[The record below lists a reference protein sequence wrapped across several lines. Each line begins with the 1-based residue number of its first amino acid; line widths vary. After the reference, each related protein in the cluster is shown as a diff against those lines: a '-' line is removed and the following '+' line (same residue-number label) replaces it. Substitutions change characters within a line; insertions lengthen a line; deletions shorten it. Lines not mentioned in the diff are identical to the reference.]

1 MHRLVRAAYGF
12 AKMLH
17 VIPGLLFDVRSRIV
31 EILRFLRVSAESKE
45 GNYVRNLRRSVLSDM
60 GRLLR
65 RVLGAVAS

>member
-1 MHRLVRAAYGF
+1 L
-12 AKMLH
+12 
-17 VIPGLLFDVRSRIV
+17 
-31 EILRFLRVSAESKE
+31 KE